1 MSYPQG
7 PGQPGW
13 QQQPQQPQPQ
23 QPQQYPQA
31 PPGYPP
37 PGYPPQAGYPQPG
50 AYPPPGY
57 PQQGGYPPAKPPKIW
72 PAYDA
77 GLTAVIAGVLTIVA
91 TVLGLNDEPEGI
103 VAMVG
108 VTMFDG
114 IDEGTA
120 TALSL
125 VLAVPVLIGGILLL
139 CRLSVGRW
147 ICLAV
152 GVIGAAHY
160 IYAIIYL
167 IDAES
172 DIGVLAF
179 VTAVA
184 WVVVPIGAIRPSTA
198 RAMKNW
204 RPAPGELPRY

>member
-13 QQQPQQPQPQ
+13 QQPQ

-50 AYPPPGY
+50 GYPQPSGYPQPGY
-57 PQQGGYPPAKPPKIW
+57 PAAKPPKIW

-91 TVLGLNDEPEGI
+91 TVLGLNHEPEGI

-108 VTMFDG
+108 VTMFEG

-139 CRLSVGRW
+139 CRLSAGRW
-147 ICLAV
+147 ICLVV
-152 GVIGAAHY
+152 GLIGAAHY

-172 DIGVLAF
+172 GIGVLAF

-184 WVVVPIGAIRPSTA
+184 WIVVPIGAIRPSTG
-198 RAMKNW
+198 RAMRNW
-204 RPAPGELPRY
+204 RPAPGDAPRY